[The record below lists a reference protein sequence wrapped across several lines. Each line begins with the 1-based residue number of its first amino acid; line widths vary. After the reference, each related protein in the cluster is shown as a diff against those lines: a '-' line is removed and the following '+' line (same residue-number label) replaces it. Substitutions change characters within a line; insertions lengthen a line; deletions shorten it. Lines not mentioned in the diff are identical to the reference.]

1 MEKEDEG
8 QGGKEMERE
17 NEVNREREIRG
28 WGGGRDT
35 Q

>member
-17 NEVNREREIRG
+17 NEVNRERGIRG
-28 WGGGRDT
+28 WGSGRDT